1 MWPTRTLQISH
12 VGDAL
17 VVHAAG
23 EFDRDDLNLVRSR
36 FPQRH
41 VTLDGDVITVWP
53 RPRQDR

>member
-1 MWPTRTLQISH
+1 M
-12 VGDAL
+12 
-17 VVHAAG
+17 HAAG
-23 EFDRDDLNLVRSR
+23 EFDSDDLNLVRRR